1 MTRTVAGLAL
11 LMTSSL
17 YQETLA
23 RSLTD
28 KYVMLSGQMDK
39 LIHDANAEIHNMR
52 EKMKSILTWR
62 HLAHTH

>member
-1 MTRTVAGLAL
+1 MKRTVAGLAL

-28 KYVMLSGQMDK
+28 KYIMLSGQMDK

-62 HLAHTH
+62 HLAHPH